1 MRNPQRLTTLA
12 LLASILLAGTACAP
26 AAPGTGDA
34 KSSRSSLAL
43 LTAALPETLNPLA
56 GFDNNGTGKINESL
70 YTLTGPP
77 DALPQITPL
86 LAADEPQVSKDARTW
101 TIPLRRDA
109 RFSDGT
115 AFDAADVVASYK
127 AIMDPAS
134 ASPILGTLSNVLD
147 VKALDSHT
155 VKFTLRESQ
164 VSFKTA
170 MLIGIAPSEAIVPGQ
185 RVEESALNR
194 TPVGTGPYLV
204 ESVGPSR
211 LVLAANPEYRDGEVA
226 LKRVTYEAAPDDN
239 ARAQR
244 MLAGEF
250 DGTVLPPRL
259 AASFTAN
266 PEFEL
271 VTATSADWRGLSL
284 PADNPLTSDP
294 KVRLALNLA
303 VDRKSLIDGVL
314 AGAGRPAHT
323 FVPAEYG
330 EAFNPS
336 AVFSHDPARA
346 ASLLD
351 QAGWPLGDDS
361 RRSKDGI
368 PAAFTLMYNPGD
380 QLRRDLSLAF
390 SAQMDQLGIDVSV
403 QAATFETAEPRLG
416 TDAIMLGG
424 GDTPYDVDTQLY
436 KMLHSSYPAAGAFY
450 DNPSRFSDPAIDR
463 ALETGRTTLD
473 AAGRA
478 AAYREV
484 QRRYAS
490 EPSMVL
496 LAFVDH
502 TYVQRSSV
510 PTRWQ
515 GTGTLLEPHDH
526 GTAWGPWV
534 KIGQWVPKP

>member
-12 LLASILLAGTACAP
+12 LLASILLVGTGCAP
-26 AAPGTGDA
+26 AAPGTGGA
-34 KSSRSSLAL
+34 RPVQPALSL

-56 GFDNNGTGKINESL
+56 GFDNNGTGKVNESL
-70 YTLTGPP
+70 YTLTGSP
-77 DALPQITPL
+77 DRLPRITPL
-86 LAADEPQVSKDARTW
+86 LAADEPSVSKDARTW
-101 TIPLRRDA
+101 RVPLRDDA

-134 ASPILGTLSNVLD
+134 ASPILGTLSNVVD
-147 VKALDSHT
+147 VKALDAHT
-155 VKFTLRESQ
+155 VEFTLRESQ

-170 MLIGIAPSEAIVPGQ
+170 MLVGIAPSEAIVPGQ
-185 RVEESALNR
+185 RVEDSALNR

-204 ESVGPSR
+204 DSMGPSR
-211 LVLAANPEYRDGEVA
+211 LVLVANPGYRDGEAA

-259 AASFTAN
+259 AAAFATN
-266 PEFEL
+266 PEFEQ
-271 VTATSADWRGLSL
+271 VSATSADWRGLSL

-303 VDRKSLIDGVL
+303 VDRQSLVDGVL

-330 EAFNPS
+330 DAFDPA
-336 AVFSHDPARA
+336 AVFAHDPARA
-346 ASLLD
+346 AQLLD
-351 QAGWPLGDDS
+351 EAGWVLGDGS
-361 RRSKDGI
+361 MRAKDGL

-380 QLRRDLSLAF
+380 VLRRDLSLAF
-390 SAQMDQLGIDVSV
+390 SAQMKQLGIDVPV
-403 QAATFETAEPRLG
+403 EAATFEMAELRVG

-436 KMLHSSYPAAGAFY
+436 KMLHSSYPATGAYY
-450 DNPSRFSDPAIDR
+450 DNPSRFADPAMDR

-473 AAGRA
+473 EAKRA

-484 QRRYAS
+484 ARLYVT

-496 LAFVDH
+496 LAFIDH
-502 TYVQRSSV
+502 TYIQRASV
-510 PTRWQ
+510 SETWT

>member
-12 LLASILLAGTACAP
+12 ILASILLVGTGCAP
-26 AAPGTGDA
+26 AAPGSGREGPA
-34 KSSRSSLAL
+34 QPSLAL

-70 YTLTGPP
+70 YTLTGSP
-77 DALPQITPL
+77 DHLPQITPL
-86 LAADEPQVSKDARTW
+86 LAADEPTVSADARTW
-101 TIPLRRDA
+101 TVPLRQDA

-115 AFDAADVVASYK
+115 TFDAADVVASYK

-134 ASPILGTLSNVLD
+134 ASPVLGTLSNVVD
-147 VKALDSHT
+147 VKALDPHT
-155 VKFTLRESQ
+155 VEFTLRESQ

-170 MLIGIAPSEAIVPGQ
+170 MLIGIAPSETIEPGQ
-185 RVEESALNR
+185 RVEESTLNR
-194 TPVGTGPYLV
+194 KPVGTGPYLV
-204 ESVGPSR
+204 DSIGPSR
-211 LVLAANPEYRDGEVA
+211 LVLVANPEYRDGEVA

-259 AASFTAN
+259 AATFAAN
-266 PEFEL
+266 PAFEQ

-294 KVRLALNLA
+294 KVRLALNLG
-303 VDRKSLIDGVL
+303 VDRQGLVDGVL
-314 AGAGRPAHT
+314 AGTGRPAHT

-330 EAFNPS
+330 DAFDPA
-336 AVFSHDPARA
+336 AVFAHDPARA
-346 ASLLD
+346 AQLLD
-351 QAGWPLGDDS
+351 EAGWVLGDDS
-361 RRSKDGI
+361 MRSKDGA

-390 SAQMDQLGIDVSV
+390 SAQMKQLGIDVPV
-403 QAATFETAEPRLG
+403 EAATFEMAEPRVG

-436 KMLHSSYPAAGAFY
+436 KMLHSSYPATGAYY
-450 DNPSRFSDPAIDR
+450 DNPSRFADPAMDR

-473 AAGRA
+473 EAKRA

-484 QRRYAS
+484 ARLYVT

-496 LAFVDH
+496 LAFIDH
-502 TYVQRSSV
+502 TYIQRTSV
-510 PTRWQ
+510 SEAWT

-534 KIGQWVPKP
+534 KIGQWVPKQ

>member
-1 MRNPQRLTTLA
+1 MPLA
-12 LLASILLAGTACAP
+12 LLASILLAATGCAP
-26 AAPGTGDA
+26 AAPGAGATPAEQGA
-34 KSSRSSLAL
+34 LAL

-56 GFDNNGTGKINESL
+56 GFDNNGTGKVNESL
-70 YTLTGPP
+70 YTLEGSP
-77 DALPQITPL
+77 DRLPRIVPL
-86 LAADEPQVSKDARTW
+86 LAAAEPTVSTDARTW
-101 TIPLRRDA
+101 TVPLRHDA

-115 AFDAADVVASYK
+115 DFDSADVVASYK

-134 ASPILGTLSNVLD
+134 ASPIFGTLSNVKD
-147 VKALDSHT
+147 VAAVDPHT
-155 VKFTLRESQ
+155 VEFTLREAQ

-170 MLIGIAPSEAIVPGQ
+170 LLIGIAPSETIVPGQ
-185 RVEESALNR
+185 RVEDSTLNR
-194 TPVGTGPYLV
+194 SPVGTGPYMV
-204 ESVGPSR
+204 DSIGPSR
-211 LVLAANPEYRDGEVA
+211 LVLAANPEYRGGEVA

-250 DGTVLPPRL
+250 DGTALPPRL
-259 AASFTAN
+259 AKTFDTN

-303 VDRKSLIDGVL
+303 VDRQSLIDGVL
-314 AGAGRPAHT
+314 AGAGRPANT

-330 EAFNPS
+330 DAFDPS
-336 AVFSHDPARA
+336 AVFAHDPQRA
-346 ASLLD
+346 AELLD
-351 QAGWPLGDDS
+351 EAGWVTGDDS
-361 RRSKDGI
+361 MRSRNGM

-390 SAQMDQLGIDVSV
+390 SAQMKQLGIDVSV
-403 QAATFETAEPRLG
+403 EAATFETAEPRVG

-436 KMLHSSYPAAGAFY
+436 KMLHSSYPANGAYY
-450 DNPSRFSDPAIDR
+450 DNPSRFSDPAMDL

-473 AAGRA
+473 AAKRA
-478 AAYREV
+478 TAYREV
-484 QRRYAS
+484 QRLYVS

-496 LAFVDH
+496 LAFIDH
-502 TYVQRSSV
+502 SYVQRSSV
-510 PTRWQ
+510 TEAWQ

-534 KIGQWVPKP
+534 KIGQWVPKQ

>member
-12 LLASILLAGTACAP
+12 LLASILLVGTGCAP
-26 AAPGTGDA
+26 AAPGTGGA
-34 KSSRSSLAL
+34 RPVQPALSL

-56 GFDNNGTGKINESL
+56 GFDNNGTGKVNESL
-70 YTLTGPP
+70 YTLTGSP
-77 DALPQITPL
+77 DRLPRITPL
-86 LAADEPQVSKDARTW
+86 LAADEPWVSKDARTW
-101 TIPLRRDA
+101 RVPLRDDA

-134 ASPILGTLSNVLD
+134 ASPILGTLSNVVD
-147 VKALDSHT
+147 VKALDAHT
-155 VKFTLRESQ
+155 VEFTLRESQ

-170 MLIGIAPSEAIVPGQ
+170 MLVGIAPSEAIVPGQ
-185 RVEESALNR
+185 RVEDSTLNR

-204 ESVGPSR
+204 DSMGPSR
-211 LVLAANPEYRDGEVA
+211 LVLVANPGYRDGEAA

-259 AASFTAN
+259 AAAFATN
-266 PEFEL
+266 PEFEQ
-271 VTATSADWRGLSL
+271 VSATSADWRGLSL

-303 VDRKSLIDGVL
+303 VDRQSLVDGVL

-330 EAFNPS
+330 DAFDPA
-336 AVFSHDPARA
+336 AVFAHDPARA
-346 ASLLD
+346 AQLLD
-351 QAGWPLGDDS
+351 EAGWVLGDGS
-361 RRSKDGI
+361 MRAKDGL

-380 QLRRDLSLAF
+380 VLRRDLSLAF
-390 SAQMDQLGIDVSV
+390 SAQMKQLGIDVPV
-403 QAATFETAEPRLG
+403 EAATFEMAEPRVG

-436 KMLHSSYPAAGAFY
+436 KMLHSSYPATGAYY
-450 DNPSRFSDPAIDR
+450 DNPSRFADPAMDR

-473 AAGRA
+473 EAKRA

-484 QRRYAS
+484 ARLYVT

-496 LAFVDH
+496 LAFIDH
-502 TYVQRSSV
+502 TYIQRASV
-510 PTRWQ
+510 SETWT

>member
-12 LLASILLAGTACAP
+12 LLASILLVGTGCAP
-26 AAPGTGDA
+26 AAPGTGA
-34 KSSRSSLAL
+34 TPSEQGSLAL

-56 GFDNNGTGKINESL
+56 GFDNNGTGKVNESL
-70 YTLTGPP
+70 YTLAGPP
-77 DALPQITPL
+77 DRLPRIVPL
-86 LAADEPQVSKDARTW
+86 LAAAEPTVSKDARTW
-101 TIPLRRDA
+101 TVPLRRDA

-115 AFDAADVVASYK
+115 DFDAADVVASYK

-134 ASPILGTLSNVLD
+134 ASPILGTLSNVVE

-155 VKFTLRESQ
+155 VRFTLHESQ
-164 VSFKTA
+164 VSFKSA
-170 MLIGIAPSEAIVPGQ
+170 MLVGIAPSEAIVPGQ

-194 TPVGTGPYLV
+194 APVGTGPYLV
-204 ESVGPSR
+204 DSIGPSR
-211 LVLAANPEYRDGEVA
+211 LVLAANPDYRGGEVA

-250 DGTVLPPRL
+250 DGTTLPSRL
-259 AASFTAN
+259 AQTFAAN
-266 PEFEL
+266 SEFDL

-284 PADNPLTSDP
+284 PADNPLTGDP

-303 VDRKSLIDGVL
+303 VDRQALIDGVL

-330 EAFNPS
+330 DAFDPG
-336 AVFSHDPARA
+336 AVFARDPQRA
-346 ASLLD
+346 AELLD
-351 QAGWPLGDDS
+351 EAGWAVGENS
-361 RRSKDGI
+361 MRSKDGN

-390 SAQMDQLGIDVSV
+390 SAQMKQLGIDVSV
-403 QAATFETAEPRLG
+403 EAATFDQAEPRAG

-436 KMLHSSYPAAGAFY
+436 KMLHSSYPATGAYY
-450 DNPSRFSDPAIDR
+450 DNPSRYADTAMDR
-463 ALETGRTTLD
+463 ALETGRTTLN
-473 AAGRA
+473 AAKRA
-478 AAYREV
+478 TAYREV
-484 QRRYAS
+484 QRLYTS

-496 LAFVDH
+496 LAFIDH
-502 TYVQRSSV
+502 TYVQRAAV
-510 PTRWQ
+510 ADTWQ

-526 GTAWGPWV
+526 GTAWGPWT
-534 KIGQWVPKP
+534 KIGQWVPRQ

>member
-86 LAADEPQVSKDARTW
+86 LAADEPRVSKDARTW

-155 VKFTLRESQ
+155 VRFTLHESQ
-164 VSFKTA
+164 VSFKTV

-204 ESVGPSR
+204 DSVGPSR

-266 PEFEL
+266 PEFDL

-323 FVPAEYG
+323 FVPGEYR

-336 AVFSHDPARA
+336 AVFAHDPARA

-351 QAGWPLGDDS
+351 RAGWTLGDDS
-361 RRSKDGI
+361 RRSKGGI

-450 DNPSRFSDPAIDR
+450 DNPSRFADPAMDR
-463 ALETGRTTLD
+463 ALEAGRTTLD
-473 AAGRA
+473 ATGRA

-484 QRRYAS
+484 QRRYVS

-510 PTRWQ
+510 PARWQ